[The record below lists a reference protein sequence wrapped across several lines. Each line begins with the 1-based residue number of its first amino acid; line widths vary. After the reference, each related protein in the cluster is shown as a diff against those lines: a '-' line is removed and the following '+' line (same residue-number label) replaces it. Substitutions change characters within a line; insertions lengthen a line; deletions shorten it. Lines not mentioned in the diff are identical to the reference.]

1 MHIGDSPDDC
11 GVDRHEHV
19 VCGGSSD
26 LLHDIALHLA
36 RDKLPEL
43 PVPVI
48 EKICLSSIENLLLP
62 VVLRDRSVAF
72 VDGDQGQRPQ
82 KDHVI
87 VEVESALVDDC
98 RRPPLMHSGR
108 QENWLPL
115 VECETNEP
123 LLDHHQVPVSV
134 HDLTVPILFLPS
146 YQLLNMCI

>member
-48 EKICLSSIENLLLP
+48 EKICLSSIEDLLLP

-72 VDGDQGQRPQ
+72 VDGDQGQRP
-82 KDHVI
+82 HAFRVAG
-87 VEVESALVDDC
+87 ELAAPC
-98 RRPPLMHSGR
+98 RVRN
-108 QENWLPL
+108 Q
-115 VECETNEP
+115 
-123 LLDHHQVPVSV
+123 
-134 HDLTVPILFLPS
+134 
-146 YQLLNMCI
+146 